1 MAGIDVTSYIDDIVE
16 GVRRV
21 IDRPAKADSSWSGDS
36 PCPGTSTASWRLYN
50 IGNNEPIELMDFIQA
65 LEQTIGRKA
74 QIEMLPLQPGDVPD
88 TYADINALSA
98 EIDFRPDTPIQH
110 GINNFVK
117 WYRDYYSV

>member
-1 MAGIDVTSYIDDIVE
+1 
-16 GVRRV
+16 
-21 IDRPAKADSSWSGDS
+21 
-36 PCPGTSTASWRLYN
+36 
-50 IGNNEPIELMDFIQA
+50 MDFIQV

-110 GINNFVK
+110 GINNFVN